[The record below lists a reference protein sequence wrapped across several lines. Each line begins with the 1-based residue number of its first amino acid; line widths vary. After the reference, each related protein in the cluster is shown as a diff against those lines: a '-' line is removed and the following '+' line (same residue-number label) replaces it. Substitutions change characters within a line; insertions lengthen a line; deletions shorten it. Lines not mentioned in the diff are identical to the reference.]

1 MNKIVLGVDVG
12 GSGIKGALVDIT
24 TGALTTERKRF
35 EMPRGGKPEEV
46 GALFTQLVQH
56 FNYTGPIGVGFP
68 AIIKDGAS
76 LSAANI
82 DTSWVGFN
90 VQQLFSQ
97 MSGQPVFVLNDA
109 DAAGLAEMEFG
120 AGKGQKGTVIMITL
134 GTGLGTAVFIDGH
147 LLPNTELGHVFLRE
161 KEHDAEYYASA
172 AAREREDLSW
182 KKWGKRLDKYLSH
195 LNFLFSPHLI
205 ILGGGESKSFREFH
219 KYLTVTEHTKVIPAE
234 LLNGAGTVGAAV
246 QAFKKFNV

>member
-1 MNKIVLGVDVG
+1 MSNIVLGVDVG
-12 GSGIKGALVDIT
+12 GSGIKGALVDVQ
-24 TGALTTERKRF
+24 TGKLTTERKRF
-35 EMPRGGKPEEV
+35 EMPQNGKPQQVAE
-46 GALFTQLVQH
+46 LFTQLVKH
-56 FNYTGPIGVGFP
+56 FDYKGPVGVGFP

-82 DTSWVGFN
+82 DDSWIGCN

-97 MSGQPVFVLNDA
+97 VSGQPVCVLNDA

-120 AGKGQKGTVIMITL
+120 AGKGEKGTVIMITL
-134 GTGLGTAVFIDGH
+134 GTGLGSAVFIDGV

-161 KEHDAEYYASA
+161 KEHDAEFYASIA
-172 AAREREDLSW
+172 AKEREDLSW

-205 ILGGGESKSFREFH
+205 ILGGGESKSFKEFSKH
-219 KYLTVTEHTKVIPAE
+219 LSVTKNTKIIPAE

-246 QAFKKFNV
+246 QAFKKFKK